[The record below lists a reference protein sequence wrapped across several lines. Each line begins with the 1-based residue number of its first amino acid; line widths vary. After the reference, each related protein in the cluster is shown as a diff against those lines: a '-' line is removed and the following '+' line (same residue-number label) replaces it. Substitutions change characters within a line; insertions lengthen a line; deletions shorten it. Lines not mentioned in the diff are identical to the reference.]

1 MSGFTGEGAT
11 ASMGSILT
19 SPSFLGRRPRRPDRN
34 QGHHS
39 YSQRSHGII
48 HRIRGC
54 TDTGTFTSPY
64 AKINKQIFGKE
75 CDTWWSDH
83 RNNESWMLLKLLK
96 ARFPCAQYCADTSTA
111 LHSCN
116 FLPVPAPPSTP
127 HPLVQVSSSMLIKP
141 SSKPV
146 TTLWYGSFRTMTHY
160 FFHTKTTLYSENMGL
175 KLVKVTPAER
185 PQQCCCNT

>member
-96 ARFPCAQYCADTSTA
+96 ARFPCAQYCANTSTA

-116 FLPVPAPPSTP
+116 FLPVPAPPLHPPPPCTSFQQHVDKTKQQASHHTVVWQFQNNDSLFFP
-127 HPLVQVSSSMLIKP
+127 HENNIVLREYGPETSESHTRWKATAML
-141 SSKPV
+141 
-146 TTLWYGSFRTMTHY
+146 L
-160 FFHTKTTLYSENMGL
+160 
-175 KLVKVTPAER
+175 
-185 PQQCCCNT
+185 